1 MSVDRVKLYKVEL
14 RPPKGWDKD
23 KAQEYQRKLLI
34 STKIESYPF
43 LTFSNK
49 LRPCEK
55 DIEDDIRRKILDKRD
70 PSLPLNAPLRPN
82 EQKEF
87 DGRVKY
93 NCSWVESDDVLEK
106 RGDEIVRLLKVVAP
120 SDLLTKGLIRNKYLK
135 PLSPTS
141 GKELVQFLYPSP
153 PPIKIEKREA
163 KAGRTMTFVL
173 NPKVFQSAIA
183 SDFNKLFISPWGDL
197 QAPTSTGIIG
207 LHIAIK
213 KSGLRVLE
221 KIRKMENVSRKA
233 LQNDVEHDLGRFLIG
248 KTSKYVNH
256 LRFNKALKATAS
268 LKPITDNYKN
278 VSYHPITNIKRER
291 ITSGTFTQKEWL
303 LKGRVYDD
311 SVFEALC
318 PVLGREFGYSIW
330 KLWAERTQKALDKHM
345 SQFDLKDLSFSGTEE
360 EAYASTIKAVPSVS
374 PLPQRKSSAAA
385 VVSVKQAQ
393 QTNITPALITTL
405 KQKIASLRSKLVANF
420 KFDDL
425 VTSISGVGETT
436 VKNIL
441 KSLGRTDAD
450 QLASIITFKGLYWVM
465 RNNGTTFASL
475 GLSDSKR
482 KLFEDAEAA
491 FLKEDTMQNYK
502 PELTACDTLL
512 QGLEN
517 DLRKKIS
524 SGVYT
529 FKGSNPILIVN
540 GNITLFEFTE
550 DGLEQYLINE
560 IKVCAP
566 LLLFETR
573 NRIIIM
579 LRDELFKLNKSYNG
593 FVRYQNQIYRVVSIG
608 SDRTIL
614 LIDSD
619 DNTFRVGLDDVQNL
633 TDVEKQTAQAER
645 DQDQTVNENALQL
658 QRQQSQDEEE
668 ERKRKQKEETKQREE
683 QARLEAEKLAEK
695 QRKEREQN
703 EALLKQQEEAAQAE
717 LKEAQKK
724 LLGTPLERGE
734 KLSVGDWYPL
744 SQGDKILFYVKKPN
758 AEPSVAEKEL
768 FLDLQAAKS
777 PHITKVYYL
786 PQQKSEDGKTVLS
799 IREDNY
805 SFDFDEEGDLLVTE
819 YAGTPLADTSDIPLT
834 DIDKSSVIA
843 SAIKAVSDLHDLG
856 YFHGDIKLENLTL
869 MDSIVKIIDFGQTES
884 FRSLD
889 KYYKEKKENIQTD
902 TPEDDA
908 AQWRKLWADDTQY
921 NGDMMITPPFSGDV
935 ISKKIDDM
943 SVLFKKNISIK
954 NRLILHDQWMLAHAM
969 LHLGNKHMKPF
980 DSVSASTD
988 KERLSRLLFDGEK
1001 ACWFQQNPRLVP
1013 GGNIRTSGQIEQ
1025 PVLNRCIKPLQNLIR
1040 TDDKALEIFK
1050 LLYLVFQGG
1059 AKGKEID
1066 EDMSIDSLKG
1076 FLTVNIT
1083 DDILVSLATKW
1094 ISGHHNLSSLQ
1105 KTTFKCPSLE
1115 KLRGGND
1122 DEEEEIDFESDIG
1135 LYLYGIS
1142 AKDIKKLFKPLY
1154 DKTVGKDGK
1163 AKFDSKNKKFNYQEK
1178 QSFFDYDSF
1187 SDGELNEL
1195 DTQMEAMDDD
1205 ELERLISEE
1214 INVSYDSASDTG
1226 NSNAAY
1232 SYDSSSDTGNSN
1244 VAYDSSSDTGNSNVA
1259 YDSSSDTGNSNAAFS
1274 YNSESE
1280 QSASESLNDNAYN
1293 SDSDEDR

>member
-14 RPPKGWDKD
+14 RPPNGWDKD
-23 KAQEYQRKLLI
+23 KAKEYQQKLLI
-34 STKIESYPF
+34 STNIESYPF
-43 LTFSNK
+43 LAFYNDA
-49 LRPCEK
+49 E
-55 DIEDDIRRKILDKRD
+55 
-70 PSLPLNAPLRPN
+70 PSY
-82 EQKEF
+82 KET
-87 DGRVKY
+87 
-93 NCSWVESDDVLEK
+93 DDVLEK

-120 SDLLTKGLIRNKYLK
+120 SDLLSKDLIRNKYLK

-173 NPKVFQSAIA
+173 DPKVFQSAIA
-183 SDFNKLFISPWGDL
+183 SDFNKLFVSPWGDL
-197 QAPTSTGIIG
+197 EGPTPTGIIG
-207 LHIAIK
+207 LHLAIK

-233 LQNDVEHDLGRFLIG
+233 LQNDVEHDLGRFLMG
-248 KTSKYVNH
+248 KSSKYVNH

-268 LKPITDNYKN
+268 LTPITDNYTY
-278 VSYHPITNIKRER
+278 VSYHPITNMKRER

-318 PVLGREFGYSIW
+318 PALGQEFGYSIW

-345 SQFDLKDLSFSGTEE
+345 SQFDRKDLSFSGTKQ
-360 EAYASTIKAVPSVS
+360 EAYASTTSSVPSVS
-374 PLPQRKSSAAA
+374 PLPQRTSSAAT

-393 QTNITPALITTL
+393 QSNITAALIASL
-405 KQKIASLRSKLVANF
+405 KQKVARLRSKLATNF

-441 KSLGRTDAD
+441 NSLGRRDAD
-450 QLASIITFKGLYWVM
+450 QLKSIITFKGLYWIM

-502 PELTACDTLL
+502 PELEACDTLL

-529 FKGSNPILIVN
+529 FKGSNPILIVD

-550 DGLEQYLINE
+550 DGLEQYLLNE

-579 LRDELFKLNKSYNG
+579 LRDELSKLNQSYNG
-593 FVRYQNQIYRVVSIG
+593 FVRYQDQIYRVVSV
-608 SDRTIL
+608 SSNRTITL
-614 LIDSD
+614 MDSD
-619 DNTFRVGLDDVQNL
+619 DKSFVVSLDDVENL

-645 DQDQTVNENALQL
+645 DQDQTVNEEALQL

-668 ERKRKQKEETKQREE
+668 ERKRKEEEEENERKEK
-683 QARLEAEKLAEK
+683 ARLEAEKLAEK
-695 QRKEREQN
+695 QRKEREQE

-717 LKEAQKK
+717 LEEAQRK
-724 LLGTPLERGE
+724 LLGTSLVVGE
-734 KLSVGDWYPL
+734 KLSVGEWYPL
-744 SQGDKILFYVKKPN
+744 SQDDKILFYVKKPN
-758 AEPSVAEKEL
+758 EEPSVAQKEL

-777 PHITKVYYL
+777 PHITNVYYL
-786 PQQKSEDGKTVLS
+786 PQQKSEDGKTVLT
-799 IREDNY
+799 IREQNY

-819 YAGTPLADTSDIPLT
+819 YAGTPLADTNDIPLT

-843 SAIKAVSDLHDLG
+843 SGIEAINDLHKLG

-869 MDSIVKIIDFGQTES
+869 MDGIVKIIDYGQTES
-884 FRSLD
+884 FDNLEA
-889 KYYKEKKENIQTD
+889 YYEGRKAEIRKD

-908 AQWRKLWADDTQY
+908 AQWRTEWANNAQY
-921 NGDMMITPPFSGDV
+921 NGDMLITPPLSGDV
-935 ISKKIDDM
+935 ISKRIKEM
-943 SVLFKKNISIK
+943 SVLFDKRKVKTIK
-954 NRLILHDQWMLAHAM
+954 QRLELHDKWMLAHAM

-980 DSVSASTD
+980 ESASESTD
-988 KERLSRLLFDGEK
+988 KELLSRLLFDGTK
-1001 ACWFQQNPRLVP
+1001 AKAGWFHLYPRDVA
-1013 GGNIRTSGQIEQ
+1013 GGNIRSKGQVEE
-1025 PVLNRCIKPLQNLIR
+1025 PVKNRCINPLKRSLRQ
-1040 TDDKALEIFK
+1040 DDRAREVFK

-1059 AKGKEID
+1059 AKTKEID

-1076 FLTVNIT
+1076 FLTVGMSK
-1083 DDILVSLATKW
+1083 DILVSLATKW
-1094 ISGHHNLSSLQ
+1094 ISGHYNLAKLEN
-1105 KTTFKCPSLE
+1105 TTFKCPSLE
-1115 KLRGGND
+1115 KLRGQDD
-1122 DEEEEIDFESDIG
+1122 DEEEEIDFEGDIG

-1142 AKDIKKLFKPLY
+1142 AKDIQKLFKDLWE
-1154 DKTVGKDGK
+1154 KTSGTDGK
-1163 AKFDSKNKKFNYQEK
+1163 AKFDRKNKRFTYQEK

-1244 VAYDSSSDTGNSNVA
+1244 AAYS